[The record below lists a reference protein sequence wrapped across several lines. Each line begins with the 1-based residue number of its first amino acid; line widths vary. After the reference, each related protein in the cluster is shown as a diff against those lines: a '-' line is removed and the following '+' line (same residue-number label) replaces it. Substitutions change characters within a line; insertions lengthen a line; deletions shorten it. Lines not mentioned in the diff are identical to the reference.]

1 VATLLTALL
10 SRFMIGSVPH
20 ARDDTSIF
28 FGHGDGVT
36 LQGIA
41 GQSEQ
46 DMQKDI
52 FEVTNS
58 YNCYLVKLLRGK
70 KV

>member
-1 VATLLTALL
+1 
-10 SRFMIGSVPH
+10 MIGSVPH
-20 ARDDTSIF
+20 ARDDTSVF
-28 FGHGDGVT
+28 YGHEAGAA

-41 GQSEQ
+41 GQSEHN
-46 DMQKDI
+46 MQKDI
-52 FEVTNS
+52 FEATNS

>member
-1 VATLLTALL
+1 
-10 SRFMIGSVPH
+10 MIGSVPH
-20 ARDDTSIF
+20 ARDDTSVF
-28 FGHGDGVT
+28 YGYGEGVA

-46 DMQKDI
+46 NMQKDI
-52 FEVTNS
+52 FEAINS
-58 YNCYLVKLLRGK
+58 YNCYLVKLLSGK